1 MPSQTLIDLFNKIR
15 DDENAHKIVSL
26 LHLMLHMGTKQLE
39 SGEQALDPV
48 CALTQELLEQ
58 KTIVKNLSELIDQQE
73 INKTSQLEQKYIAIN
88 KQLMDL
94 HKKNLLITEVNK
106 RIYMKCKRLEGEH
119 EELCQSNK
127 SIKEDMKEQ
136 RSLMLDLQQ
145 RLESLEAK
153 KNTKDDLLDSED
165 VKEKDVRR
173 EDGKPCPPIPK
184 TTEELKEQKSLKPAL
199 QQRFDR
205 SEGKKCQDALLDK
218 KEDNSKPRNGQKKLV
233 SSSKAGK
240 ENVTEAE
247 KEKQRK
253 MMAKPHDAPENKSE
267 KKACSA
273 TAQEPPKLGNRNK
286 NCNDKVAACSRTSAK
301 AKQVSEDN
309 SVRKPRNPAL
319 LKVRSDKLT
328 NEKKTTPD
336 NRKPRV
342 DLGPNLKDT
351 KPVKVPLRLEKKEPK
366 LPPIVNKDKTMPFHK
381 PCVKENVLP
390 GRVIPNRCRTMV
402 TNAVQAL
409 RGMSLKKPVQPQATA
424 KTRTLKCPPLERKPL
439 FQYST
444 IPKLTGA
451 NASAGT
457 PKTETVIVT
466 SISPLPPIKN
476 IPFKRDEDFSS
487 WKHDS
492 FIDSFGNN

>member
-1 MPSQTLIDLFNKIR
+1 MPSQILIDLFNKIR

-58 KTIVKNLSELIDQQE
+58 KTIVKNLSELIDQQK
-73 INKTSQLEQKYIAIN
+73 INKTSQPEEKCIDMN
-88 KQLMDL
+88 KQLLDL

-106 RIYMKCKRLEGEH
+106 RLYMKCKKLEGEC

-127 SIKEDMKEQ
+127 SMKEDMKEQ

-145 RLESLEAK
+145 RLEKLEAK
-153 KNTKDDLLDSED
+153 KNTKDDSLDSQD
-165 VKEKDVRR
+165 VKEKPVRR
-173 EDGKPCPPIPK
+173 EVGKPCHPIPMAA
-184 TTEELKEQKSLKPAL
+184 ELLKEQKSFIPDP
-199 QQRFDR
+199 QQRLDR
-205 SEGKKCQDALLDK
+205 PEGKKRQGALVDT
-218 KEDNSKPRNGQKKLV
+218 KEDNTKPRNGQKKLL

-253 MMAKPHDAPENKSE
+253 MMAKPHEAPENKTE
-267 KKACSA
+267 KKVSSA
-273 TAQEPPKLGNRNK
+273 TAQEPLRLGNRNK

-301 AKQVSEDN
+301 AKQVSDDN
-309 SVRKPRNPAL
+309 SQRKPVVSARNPTL
-319 LKVRSDKLT
+319 LKVQSDKLT
-328 NEKKTTPD
+328 NEKKTTAD

-342 DLGPNLKDT
+342 DLGPNPKDT
-351 KPVKVPLRLEKKEPK
+351 KPVKVPIRLEKKEPK
-366 LPPIVNKDKTMPFHK
+366 LPPIVNKDKTTPLHK
-381 PCVKENVLP
+381 PCVKESVLP
-390 GRVIPNRCRTMV
+390 GRVIPNRCRTTV
-402 TNAVQAL
+402 TNAVQAT
-409 RGMSLKKPVQPQATA
+409 RGMSLKKPGQPQATA
-424 KTRTLKCPPLERKPL
+424 RTRTLKCPPMERKPV

-444 IPKLTGA
+444 IPKPTGA
-451 NASAGT
+451 NASETAT
-457 PKTETVIVT
+457 TESVIVR
-466 SISPLPPIKN
+466 SISPLPPVRN

-492 FIDSFGNN
+492 FSD

>member
-1 MPSQTLIDLFNKIR
+1 MPSQILIDLFNKIR

-58 KTIVKNLSELIDQQE
+58 KTIVKNLSELIDQQKT
-73 INKTSQLEQKYIAIN
+73 NKTSQPEEKCIDMN
-88 KQLMDL
+88 KQLVDL

-106 RIYMKCKRLEGEH
+106 RLYMKCKKLEGEC

-145 RLESLEAK
+145 RVEKLEAK
-153 KNTKDDLLDSED
+153 KNTKDDPLHSED
-165 VKEKDVRR
+165 VKEKAVRR
-173 EDGKPCPPIPK
+173 EVGKPCHPTPM
-184 TTEELKEQKSLKPAL
+184 TAEELKEQKSSPPDP
-199 QQRFDR
+199 QQRLDR
-205 SEGKKCQDALLDK
+205 PEAKKRQDALVDT
-218 KEDNSKPRNGQKKLV
+218 KEDNTKLRNGQKKLLG
-233 SSSKAGK
+233 SSKAGTEK
-240 ENVTEAE
+240 VTEAE

-253 MMAKPHDAPENKSE
+253 MMAKPQDAPENKSE
-267 KKACSA
+267 KKASSA
-273 TAQEPPKLGNRNK
+273 AAQEPLRLGNRNK
-286 NCNDKVAACSRTSAK
+286 TCNDKVAACSRTSAK
-301 AKQVSEDN
+301 AKQVSDDN
-309 SVRKPRNPAL
+309 GVRKARNPTL

-328 NEKKTTPD
+328 IEKKPTAD
-336 NRKPRV
+336 NGKPRV

-366 LPPIVNKDKTMPFHK
+366 LPPIVHKDKTTPLHK
-381 PCVKENVLP
+381 PCVKETVLP
-390 GRVIPNRCRTMV
+390 GRVLPNRCRTTV
-402 TNAVQAL
+402 TNAVPAS
-409 RGMSLKKPVQPQATA
+409 RGMPLKKPVQPQATA
-424 KTRTLKCPPLERKPL
+424 RTRTLKCPPMERKPV

-444 IPKLTGA
+444 VPKPTGA
-451 NASAGT
+451 KASETAT
-457 PKTETVIVT
+457 TESVIVR
-466 SISPLPPIKN
+466 SISPLPPVRN

-492 FIDSFGNN
+492 FSD

>member
-1 MPSQTLIDLFNKIR
+1 MPSQKLIDLFTKIR

-26 LHLMLHMGTKQLE
+26 LHLMIHMGTKKLE
-39 SGEQALDPV
+39 GGEQALDPV

-58 KTIVKNLSELIDQQE
+58 KSIVKNLSELVDQQK
-73 INKTSQLEQKYIAIN
+73 INRTSQLEQKYIDMN
-88 KQLMDL
+88 KQVMDL
-94 HKKNLLITEVNK
+94 HKKNLLISEVNK
-106 RIYMKCKRLEGEH
+106 RLYTKCKRMEGEY

-136 RSLMLDLQQ
+136 RSLMLALQQ

-153 KNTKDDLLDSED
+153 KNTKDDSED
-165 VKEKDVRR
+165 VKR
-173 EDGKPCPPIPK
+173 EDVKPCPPIPT
-184 TTEELKEQKSLKPAL
+184 TTEELKEQKPFRPDL
-199 QQRFDR
+199 QQRFDK
-205 SEGKKCQDALLDK
+205 SEAKKCQDALLDK
-218 KEDNSKPRNGQKKLV
+218 KEDKSKPRSGQKKLP
-233 SSSKAGK
+233 SSLKTVK

-253 MMAKPHDAPENKSE
+253 MTAKPQDAPENKAE

-273 TAQEPPKLGNRNK
+273 TAQEPLKPGNRTK
-286 NCNDKVAACSRTSAK
+286 NCSDRVAACTKPSAK

-309 SVRKPRNPAL
+309 NVRKPRNPII

-342 DLGPNLKDT
+342 DSGSNLKDT
-351 KPVKVPLRLEKKEPK
+351 KPVKVPLRFEKKETK
-366 LPPIVNKDKTMPFHK
+366 VPPIVNKDKTTFQRPR
-381 PCVKENVLP
+381 VKENVLP
-390 GRVIPNRCRTMV
+390 GRVLPNRCRTTV
-402 TNAVQAL
+402 TNAVPAL
-409 RGMSLKKPVQPQATA
+409 RGITLKRPVLPQTTA
-424 KTRTLKCPPLERKPL
+424 RTRTLKCPPVERKPV

-451 NASAGT
+451 NASQGMA
-457 PKTETVIVT
+457 PTESVIIT
-466 SISPLPPIKN
+466 SISPLPPVKK
-476 IPFKRDEDFSS
+476 IPFKRDQDFSS

-492 FIDSFGNN
+492 FSDSFGKD

>member
-15 DDENAHKIVSL
+15 DDENSHKIVSL

-58 KTIVKNLSELIDQQE
+58 KTIVKNLSELIDQQK
-73 INKTSQLEQKYIAIN
+73 INKTSQLERKYIDMN
-88 KQLMDL
+88 KQVKDL
-94 HKKNLLITEVNK
+94 YKKNLLITELNK
-106 RIYMKCKRLEGEH
+106 RLYLKCKKLEGQYEA
-119 EELCQSNK
+119 LCQSNK
-127 SIKEDMKEQ
+127 SIKEDMKGQ
-136 RSLMLDLQQ
+136 KSLMLDLQQ

-153 KNTKDDLLDSED
+153 KNTKDDLLDS
-165 VKEKDVRR
+165 KDVRR
-173 EDGKPCPPIPK
+173 EDEKPRPPIPMTK
-184 TTEELKEQKSLKPAL
+184 EELKEQKSFTADL
-199 QQRFDR
+199 QQRIDR
-205 SEGKKCQDALLDK
+205 PEVKKCQDALLNK
-218 KEDNSKPRNGQKKLV
+218 KEDNTKPRNDQKTLL

-301 AKQVSEDN
+301 AKPVSDDN
-309 SVRKPRNPAL
+309 SLRKPRNPPL

-366 LPPIVNKDKTMPFHK
+366 LPPTVNKDKTTPFHK
-381 PCVKENVLP
+381 PCVREIVLP
-390 GRVIPNRCRTMV
+390 GRVIPNRCRTTV
-402 TNAVQAL
+402 TNAAQAS
-409 RGMSLKKPVQPQATA
+409 RGMFLKKPVQPQTTA
-424 KTRTLKCPPLERKPL
+424 RTRTLKCPPLERKPV

-444 IPKLTGA
+444 IPKPTGA
-451 NASAGT
+451 NAPPGT
-457 PKTETVIVT
+457 ATTESVIVA
-466 SISPLPPIKN
+466 SISPLPPVKN
-476 IPFKRDEDFSS
+476 IPFKRDKDFSS

-492 FIDSFGNN
+492 FSDSFGNN